1 MTCKPSRRAHL
12 SNNTSLFSWRELRSC
27 LLRRHRAHSVLLPI
41 VSRSRV
47 SIVTLHRTALL
58 AAAAAEYR
66 CNAPHCSFSPSASI
80 PSCTMHVKQWMM
92 CSTHIRCYTHIR
104 LRLQHK
110 HEIAYGVTAVHS
122 STLLSSKLSANAN
135 AQKKTHRHKYRLAS
149 EER

>member
-1 MTCKPSRRAHL
+1 MQAITTSTPEQQHVPVQLARVTFL
-12 SNNTSLFSWRELRSC
+12 SVAAPQSTQRVVT
-27 LLRRHRAHSVLLPI
+27 HRQ
-41 VSRSRV
+41 SRV